1 MISDFGFRIS
11 DFFAEWGENIT
22 IKKNIICPLIFL
34 FQKEEKE
41 IRSKGEG

>member
-22 IKKNIICPLIFL
+22 IKKNIICPPFFL
-34 FQKEEKE
+34 NTK
-41 IRSKGEG
+41 